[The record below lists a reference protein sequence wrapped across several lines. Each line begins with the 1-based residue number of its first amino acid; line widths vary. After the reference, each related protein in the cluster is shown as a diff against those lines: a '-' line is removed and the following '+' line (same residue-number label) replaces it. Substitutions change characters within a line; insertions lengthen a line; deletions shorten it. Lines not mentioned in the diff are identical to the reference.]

1 MRKIMNKIGTCFLGF
16 LGNKGS
22 EMTPLLDYPEL
33 GKPRAMSTCYPD
45 QTLEYNDVFKY
56 LNNEIR
62 KQYQTYDSTRSEYAR
77 NAYPKTR
84 KRKSRA

>member
-1 MRKIMNKIGTCFLGF
+1 MRKIMNKIGTCFLG
-16 LGNKGS
+16 LVGNKGS

-62 KQYQTYDSTRSEYAR
+62 KQYQTYDSSRSGNAR